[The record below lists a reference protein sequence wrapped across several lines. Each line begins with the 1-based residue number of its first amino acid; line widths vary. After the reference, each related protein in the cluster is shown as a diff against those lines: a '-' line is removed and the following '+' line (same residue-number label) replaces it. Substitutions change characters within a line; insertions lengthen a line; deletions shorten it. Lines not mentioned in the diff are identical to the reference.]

1 MIRIIKEG
9 KKVFTRICGKCG
21 CEFSYELDDLTG
33 SGIIY
38 CPCCYNLLTHI
49 GVPATSDV
57 VLDPHISEIPNIS
70 NVVSK

>member
-21 CEFSYELDDLTG
+21 CEFSYELDDLAG

-38 CPCCYNLLTHI
+38 CPCCHNLLTHI
-49 GVPATSDV
+49 GIPATSNV
-57 VLDPHISEIPNIS
+57 VLDPHISEIPCS
-70 NVVSK
+70 NT